1 MSDDGLNSLRD
12 LFEDSSSEVSIQ
24 EVFND
29 STSEVGS
36 VTVADND
43 AVGAGG
49 MMCSTPVKRRV
60 RVIAP
65 RPSKIAA
72 RFSGG
77 SVDRRGFRGT
87 RGRFSPNSPAGD
99 LELPPSATW
108 SNGVR
113 SGFRSGRRFV
123 PAASWDSCPVDPVD
137 VREALA
143 LKGRR
148 NNRAM
153 AEQLI
158 GRFTSRE
165 DREAEKRLGKG
176 RGHFASKVWMSYG
189 KKLDRKVCHQC
200 MGLCCGAL
208 RDFVSRLVEADFL
221 DAASQSPNVSCCCLF
236 FLLLFCFSSGF
247 RQCCPSSHLEI

>member
-1 MSDDGLNSLRD
+1 MMSVMSDDGLNSLRD

-29 STSEVGS
+29 SASEAGS
-36 VTVADND
+36 VTVANND
-43 AVGAGG
+43 AVGTGG
-49 MMCSTPVKRRV
+49 MLCSTPVKRRV

-65 RPSKIAA
+65 RSSKIAA

-123 PAASWDSCPVDPVD
+123 PTASWDSCPVDPVD
-137 VREALA
+137 IREALA

-153 AEQLI
+153 AEQLV
-158 GRFTSRE
+158 GKYTNRE

-176 RGHFASKVWMSYG
+176 RGHFASKVGMSYG

-200 MGLCCGAL
+200 VGLCCGAL
-208 RDFVSRLVEADFL
+208 RDFVSRLVQADFL
-221 DAASQSPNVSCCCLF
+221 VAASQSPTVSCCC
-236 FLLLFCFSSGF
+236 
-247 RQCCPSSHLEI
+247 

>member
-1 MSDDGLNSLRD
+1 MLSVMSDDGLNSLRD

-49 MMCSTPVKRRV
+49 VLCSSPVRRRV

-65 RPSKIAA
+65 RHSKIAA

-137 VREALA
+137 IREALA

-153 AEQLI
+153 AERLI
-158 GRFTSRE
+158 GRFISRE
-165 DREAEKRLGKG
+165 DREAETRLGKG

-200 MGLCCGAL
+200 MGLCC
-208 RDFVSRLVEADFL
+208 
-221 DAASQSPNVSCCCLF
+221 
-236 FLLLFCFSSGF
+236 
-247 RQCCPSSHLEI
+247 